1 MLFLFSKTYIYIG
14 DNMFNSISNYINDK
28 EFRFTVYEN
37 KIHIINFKRI
47 ITLEDNYISL
57 LSQNKKI
64 NIKGINL
71 ILTKLLDNELLIKG
85 DISNIEVLN
94 D

>member
-1 MLFLFSKTYIYIG
+1 MSNILY
-14 DNMFNSISNYINDK
+14 NYINDK
-28 EFRFTVYEN
+28 EFRLTVYEN

-64 NIKGINL
+64 NIRGINL
-71 ILTKLLDNELLIKG
+71 LLAKLLDNELLIKG
-85 DISNIEVLN
+85 NISSIEVLN

>member
-1 MLFLFSKTYIYIG
+1 
-14 DNMFNSISNYINDK
+14 MFNSISNYINDK

-37 KIHIINFKRI
+37 KIHIINFNRI

-57 LSQNKKI
+57 LSKNKKI

-71 ILTKLLDNELLIKG
+71 VLTKLIDNELLIKG
-85 DISNIEVLN
+85 NISNIEVVN

>member
-1 MLFLFSKTYIYIG
+1 MSNF
-14 DNMFNSISNYINDK
+14 ISNYINDK

-37 KIHIINFKRI
+37 KIHIINFNKI

-57 LSQNKKI
+57 LSNNKRI
-64 NIKGINL
+64 SIKGSNL
-71 ILTKLLDNELLIKG
+71 VLVKLLDNELLIKG
-85 DISNIEVLN
+85 NITNIEVLN

>member
-1 MLFLFSKTYIYIG
+1 MLFLFPKTYIYIG

-28 EFRFTVYEN
+28 EFRFSVYEN

-85 DISNIEVLN
+85 EISNIEVLN

>member
-28 EFRFTVYEN
+28 EFRFTVYEK

-71 ILTKLLDNELLIKG
+71 ILNKLLDNELLIKG
-85 DISNIEVLN
+85 EISNIEVLN